1 MAKATI
7 SVWIGRVLSGL
18 ISALFTF
25 SAIMKFS
32 GAEELKKEM
41 VKFGIDENLI
51 RPIGIVEAICVLLY
65 VIPQTKVLGAILL
78 TGYLGGAI
86 LTHLRINDPFIM
98 HIIFGVLVWLGI
110 YLRDERLRF
119 ILPFM
124 EKKKPAESQ

>member
-41 VKFGIDENLI
+41 VKFGIDEKLI
-51 RPIGIVEAICVLLY
+51 QPIGIVEAICVLLY